1 MTIHRV
7 FFAAAAGLFATCG
20 GLAHAQ
26 TAPAPQPA
34 GDPKKMTFFVTSEP
48 GAKGADFGGLEGA
61 DAHCRKLAAAAG
73 AGRHVWRA
81 YLSAS
86 PEGKAKGVNARDR
99 IGRGPW
105 RNYNGV
111 VIANNLMELHGAANI
126 TKQTALTEKGAVV
139 NGRGDQPNMHDVL
152 TGSDPGGTFVDNA
165 ALNTCNN
172 WRSSGEGQA
181 IVGHHDRIGL
191 NDSPMMKSWNSS
203 HRSRGC
209 GPDAL
214 KTTGGAGL
222 LYCFAAK

>member
-1 MTIHRV
+1 MTMRRV
-7 FFAAAAGLFATCG
+7 FSTALAGLFMAG
-20 GLAHAQ
+20 GVAVAQ
-26 TAPAPQPA
+26 TASAPQPA
-34 GDPKKMTFFVTSEP
+34 GNPKEMTFFVTSEP
-48 GAKGADFGGLEGA
+48 GAKGADFGGIEGA
-61 DAHCRKLAAAAG
+61 DAHCQKLARAAG
-73 AGRHVWRA
+73 AGSHVWRA

-105 RNYNGV
+105 QNFNGV
-111 VIANNLMELHGAANI
+111 VIANNLMELHAAANI
-126 TKQTALTEKGAVV
+126 AKQTALTEKGAIV

-152 TGSDPGGTFVDNA
+152 TGSDPGGTFVENA

-209 GPDAL
+209 GMDAL
-214 KTTGGAGL
+214 KITGGAGL
-222 LYCFAAK
+222 LYCFAVK